1 MHAGSECGSLVADAG
16 GPETF
21 TFAELLRLLASA
33 VGARVLLVHRPSAL
47 GFALTRLVG
56 LLLRDVVLTRD
67 EVGGLMAGLL
77 MSNAEPSSATRL
89 KTWLP

>member
-1 MHAGSECGSLVADAG
+1 M
-16 GPETF
+16 F

-77 MSNAEPSSATRL
+77 MSNAEPSSATSTQS
-89 KTWLP
+89 TWFWDLFKKGAN